1 MSLIEREYMKRDQP
15 HTRKYQ
21 QAHRRT
27 TYRRANEDYEF
38 AGAAIKVT
46 AALCLMIASIGVLM
60 ADQTCE
66 SVPARPPMQN
76 PTYAEMQEFIASDT
90 TDQRTYVPDRYMCHH
105 FSTTV
110 VRNANAQNM
119 RAGYVL
125 MTMDDGSNTW
135 LGHAIVI
142 FQTSDKGCQFLEPQ
156 LDAVFSMAEME
167 TMIANGRY
175 SIIGASGYYF
185 DNNFI
190 GYSIDW

>member
-1 MSLIEREYMKRDQP
+1 MSLIERDYMKRDRP
-15 HTRKYQ
+15 HTQRYHQKYRS
-21 QAHRRT
+21 HRRT
-27 TYRRANEDYEF
+27 NDDYEYVS
-38 AGAAIKVT
+38 ATIKVM
-46 AALCLMIASIGVLM
+46 AVVCLGIAGVGLLM
-60 ADQTCE
+60 AEQTQDL
-66 SVPARPPMQN
+66 PAQPPMQN
-76 PTYAEMQEFIASDT
+76 PTYAEMQAFIASDK
-90 TDQRTYVPDRYMCHH
+90 TDLRTYVPDRYMCHH

-142 FQTSDKGCQFLEPQ
+142 FQTSDKGFYFLEPQ

-167 TMIANGRY
+167 TMIAEGRY

-185 DNNFI
+185 DNTFI